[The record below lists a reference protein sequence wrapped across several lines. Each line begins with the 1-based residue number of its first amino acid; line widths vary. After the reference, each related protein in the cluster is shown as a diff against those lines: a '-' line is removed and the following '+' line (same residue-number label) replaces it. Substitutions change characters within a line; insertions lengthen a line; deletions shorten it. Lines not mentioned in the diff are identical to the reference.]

1 MQLSDIDA
9 HAGDVQE
16 LQFPDNEKFFTV
28 VLIQLLRLPVFKA
41 DLLHLEVEEDRAD
54 WTHGL

>member
-16 LQFPDNEKFFTV
+16 LQFPDDEKFFTV

-41 DLLHLEVEEDRAD
+41 DLLHLEVEEDRTD
-54 WTHGL
+54 

>member
-16 LQFPDNEKFFTV
+16 LQFPDKEKFFYRR
-28 VLIQLLRLPVFKA
+28 VLIQLLRLPVLEA

-54 WTHGL
+54 

>member
-16 LQFPDNEKFFTV
+16 LQFPDNEKFFTAV
-28 VLIQLLRLPVFKA
+28 FFQLLRLPVLEA
-41 DLLHLEVEEDRAD
+41 DLLHLEVEEDRTD
-54 WTHGL
+54 

>member
-16 LQFPDNEKFFTV
+16 LQFPDNEEFFFYRR
-28 VLIQLLRLPVFKA
+28 VLIQLLRLPVLEA

-54 WTHGL
+54 

>member
-16 LQFPDNEKFFTV
+16 LQFPDNEKFFT
-28 VLIQLLRLPVFKA
+28 A
-41 DLLHLEVEEDRAD
+41 AC
-54 WTHGL
+54 